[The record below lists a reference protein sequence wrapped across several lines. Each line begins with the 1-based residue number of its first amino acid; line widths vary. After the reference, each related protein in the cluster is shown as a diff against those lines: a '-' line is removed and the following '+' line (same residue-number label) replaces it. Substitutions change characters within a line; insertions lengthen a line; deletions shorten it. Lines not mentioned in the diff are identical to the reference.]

1 MGEGRGPVE
10 ILITN
15 YSCVPCGRCVCTPVA
30 SRSARLSPC
39 DLSRVRKLPS
49 HHTRGLT
56 PLNAISN
63 TL

>member
-39 DLSRVRKLPS
+39 DLSRVRKLEWL
-49 HHTRGLT
+49 REEKKADARNRAGC
-56 PLNAISN
+56 
-63 TL
+63 

>member
-39 DLSRVRKLPS
+39 EIFS
-49 HHTRGLT
+49 H
-56 PLNAISN
+56 AD
-63 TL
+63 